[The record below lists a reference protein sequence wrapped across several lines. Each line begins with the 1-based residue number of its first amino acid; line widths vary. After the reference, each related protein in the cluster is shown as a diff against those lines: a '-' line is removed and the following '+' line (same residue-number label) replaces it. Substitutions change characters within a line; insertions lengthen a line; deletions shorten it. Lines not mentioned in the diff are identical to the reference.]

1 MPQMNDFDTRYFT
14 HVQSAIDLTLKRAK
28 ALESVYS
35 SQYEDKAMTGTD
47 IDVETEE
54 ALKMLILNLC
64 NEIKQIFVIFI
75 ASEDFNDVKIDDTS
89 ELAQQWK
96 SLVEKLGSSFA
107 SIRDEELMRVENSL
121 DIEQN
126 DYLFITDPTGTSK
139 VNHLV
144 LQNMMY
150 TLQSSNSSGNEQFSE
165 MINCDQS

>member
-64 NEIKQIFVIFI
+64 NEIK
-75 ASEDFNDVKIDDTS
+75 
-89 ELAQQWK
+89 
-96 SLVEKLGSSFA
+96 
-107 SIRDEELMRVENSL
+107 
-121 DIEQN
+121 
-126 DYLFITDPTGTSK
+126 
-139 VNHLV
+139 
-144 LQNMMY
+144 
-150 TLQSSNSSGNEQFSE
+150 
-165 MINCDQS
+165 